1 VTSHASAL
9 PKAAPRRTFG
19 KAFGKIVQNEARLAW
34 RSPGGLAAGV
44 GIPVLLVIVFGEVPK
59 FQEQQSSFGGLTT
72 FDAYVPVLIVF
83 GLTLLALWG
92 TPMPLVSYREQGI
105 LRRLK
110 TTPASPT
117 WLLAGQAFVNVA
129 IAIASILIVLF
140 VAVLAFGAPAP
151 KNYGGLV
158 LSLALGIGG
167 LFPIGLTIAALAPT
181 SSTASAIGRLT
192 FLPLMFFAGLWLPL
206 PLMPGVLR
214 NISEYTPVGAAV
226 EAIQD
231 SVLGQFPPAAPLL
244 SLVGYAVVFSLLA
257 WRFFRW
263 E

>member
-1 VTSHASAL
+1 VTAPASVL

-44 GIPVLLVIVFGEVPK
+44 GVPLVLLIVFGEVPK
-59 FQEQQSSFGGLTT
+59 FQQQPSSLGGLTT
-72 FDAYVPVLIVF
+72 FDVYIPILIVF
-83 GLTLLALWG
+83 GFTLLALWG
-92 TPMPLVSYREQGI
+92 TPTPLVSYREQGI
-105 LRRLK
+105 LRRLQ

-117 WLLAGQAFVNVA
+117 WLLAGQAVVNVA
-129 IAIASILIVLF
+129 MAIASALIVLF
-140 VAVLAFGAPAP
+140 VGVLAFGAPAP

-158 LSLALGIGG
+158 LSLALGIAG
-167 LFPIGLTIAALAPT
+167 LFPIGLMIAALAPT
-181 SSTASAIGRLT
+181 SGTASVIGRLT

-206 PLMPGVLR
+206 SLMPSVLR
-214 NISEYTPVGAAV
+214 VISECTPVGAAV

-231 SVLGQFPPAAPLL
+231 SMQGQFPPATPLL
-244 SLVGYAVVFSLLA
+244 SLAGYAVVFSLLA